1 MVLADGS
8 LLFDTKLDSSGIK
21 RGIASIGSITAKAM
35 DGVTAGLAAGTA
47 ASVKFGSQF
56 ETSFAKA
63 STLFGDVTVDVDNL
77 KNKILEMSN
86 SSGVAAIELNE
97 TLYQAM
103 SAGIPVTED
112 MGIALEAV
120 SVANKLAVGGYTSS
134 ATAMSSLTTAINAYG
149 LNASDASQIADQF
162 ITVQNKGVTTVDEL
176 ASNMG
181 KAIST
186 GSAYSVNLENLN
198 ATYISLTKAGINTA
212 ESTTYL
218 SSMMNE
224 LGDNGSNVGKVLQ
237 EKTGM
242 SFSELM
248 NSGSNLADIMDI
260 LSESVEGD
268 SSALMN
274 LWGSAEAGKAA
285 NAILSQGTDAFR
297 KSLDDLAN
305 STGITEDAYNTMMNT
320 FDGKK
325 GILIEGAKNLSISIY
340 EGIKEQ
346 SKGMLDVASEYIEQL
361 KNGFEKN
368 GVEGLVSAMG
378 AILADLISRG
388 AEYAPLMIELAIQLI
403 NAFVQGIYD
412 NLPQIIS
419 AARDIAIAIVDGIG
433 DLCPAVQPLTDLL
446 AILINHLDT
455 ILSIAV
461 PLTAAFLGLKAGMAI
476 QAVVQGFQQAQIAL
490 ALFSMETNGASI
502 AQGILNGQLGI
513 GEAVAAL
520 FTGQMTL
527 AELASAG
534 LAKAQGVLNAVM
546 AANPIALVVMAIV
559 ALIAIFIVLWN
570 KCDWFREFWINLW
583 ENIKSFCVNPVD
595 AIVIFFTESIPNALS
610 SVVAWIQSNWQS
622 ILLFLINP
630 FAGLFSYFYN
640 NNQKFHE
647 FVDNA
652 VNAIKELPGK
662 IGQFLLDVIT
672 KVVVWHINLTQKAV
686 QAGTQ
691 FVENIIMFIKELPG
705 KMWGFLLSAV
715 TQIVIWRSNLTNKG
729 KEAAKGL
736 FDAVING
743 IKDLPSKILDIGN
756 NLVEG
761 LWNGINDKVSWITN
775 KIKGFG
781 SSVLNAMKNIFDIHS
796 PSKKFAWI
804 GKMCIEGFDQ
814 EFDDFDPYDSMNT
827 AMKANKA
834 TLSMSYRAGIEKEF
848 GTSGAF
854 DYYRLAKT
862 MVDAF
867 GNSGMT
873 VTLDGRTTG
882 RLIGRYL

>member
-35 DGVTAGLAAGTA
+35 AGVTAGLAAGTA

-134 ATAMSSLTTAINAYG
+134 ATAMS
-149 LNASDASQIADQF
+149 
-162 ITVQNKGVTTVDEL
+162 KGVTTVDEL

-570 KCDWFREFWINLW
+570 KCDLFREFWINLW

>member
-1 MVLADGS
+1 MADGS

-35 DGVTAGLAAGTA
+35 AGVTAGLAAGTA